1 MLPETLTC
9 QAPFKEPSKYPGTH
23 SLITVQPSR
32 THRPVQPTANVT
44 HCVSVCTPGGNYKE
58 TRRTEEHKTGS
69 SASIR
74 FRLYGTHQNPKRKKR
89 RYNTLRFTNQ
99 WSSKCLA
106 YRGHRARQGGS
117 SDCQQGPRASKCTAL
132 FPVSITNTEKRNLF
146 FLFKTVMLILFLK
159 DEWPVILLQ
168 TTAPALS
175 EDKTK
180 HEVRNV
186 PRRRC
191 IRVKRPIQETAMC
204 TAGMKVGS
212 RQWGQA
218 GRWSEYLGQG
228 QHQRKL

>member
-1 MLPETLTC
+1 
-9 QAPFKEPSKYPGTH
+9 
-23 SLITVQPSR
+23 
-32 THRPVQPTANVT
+32 
-44 HCVSVCTPGGNYKE
+44 
-58 TRRTEEHKTGS
+58 
-69 SASIR
+69 
-74 FRLYGTHQNPKRKKR
+74 
-89 RYNTLRFTNQ
+89 
-99 WSSKCLA
+99 
-106 YRGHRARQGGS
+106 
-117 SDCQQGPRASKCTAL
+117 
-132 FPVSITNTEKRNLF
+132 
-146 FLFKTVMLILFLK
+146 MLILFLK

-180 HEVRNV
+180 PKVRNV

-228 QHQRKL
+228 QPQRKLYTART